1 VTEGAGDQDRELVA
15 RLAEGDAAAWSEFV
29 SRDGPLVVA
38 LVRRALHN
46 RGIRAGESDV
56 DDIVGEVFAAFLER
70 DRHLVKSFRFGCSWR
85 SWLAIVAQGRI
96 GRWLRSRGK
105 TSGAPLDEQLVAEDS
120 SEGPLAQADRAD
132 QATKLRE
139 AIARLPERD
148 RIALR
153 LFYEEKLSREE
164 IGRVLA
170 TNAEHVGVILDRAR
184 RKLRDMVS

>member
-1 VTEGAGDQDRELVA
+1 VTEETDREDRRLVA
-15 RLAEGDAAAWSEFV
+15 RLAEGDAAAWTEFV
-29 SRDGPLVVA
+29 VRDGPLVLA
-38 LVRRALHN
+38 LVRRALHT
-46 RGIRAGESDV
+46 RGIRAGDSDV
-56 DDIVGEVFAAFLER
+56 EDIVSEVFAAFLER
-70 DRHLVKSFRFGCSWR
+70 ERHLVKSFRWGCSWR

-105 TSGAPLDEQLVAEDS
+105 TAGVPLDEQLVAEES

-132 QATKLRE
+132 QAARLKA
-139 AIARLPERD
+139 AIAKLPERD

-170 TNAEHVGVILDRAR
+170 TTAEHAGVILDRAR